1 MDVNRK
7 ITIQK
12 HLLPFRFTAGT
23 SRGIM
28 KFKKL
33 WILHFEQDG
42 RIGKGECSIIEG
54 LSPEYTDDDAYERI
68 ILELVSA
75 LETVD
80 ESPSQILKELLTWFP
95 TLQVHPSVRCGIEM
109 ALLDWLNPNPEVIF
123 DNGFTRGQSY
133 IPINGLIWMG
143 DIAWMQQQV
152 EQKIAAGFTVL
163 KFKIAALNWEEEW
176 AFLSQ
181 IRQRF
186 PANKL
191 TIRVDANGGF
201 NPQNVL
207 SRITQLKSID
217 IHSIEQPVA
226 PEHRHT
232 LAELSKLNL
241 VPIALDE
248 SLISCFTLESKQEL
262 LSKIFPQY
270 IILKPSLHG
279 GFSGVQEWISLAE
292 ELGIGWWMTSALES
306 NIGLKAIAQFAA
318 NYPLTTAQGLGTG
331 GLFTQNFP
339 TNLTLQGPNLFHHL
353 PEHGEISSHVE

>member
-1 MDVNRK
+1 MDVKRK
-7 ITIQK
+7 ITVQK
-12 HLLPFRFTAGT
+12 HLLPFRFSAGT

-28 KFKKL
+28 KYKKL
-33 WILHFEQDG
+33 WILQFEQDG

-54 LSPEYTDDDAYERI
+54 LSPEYTDDESYERI
-68 ILELVSA
+68 LKQLIST
-75 LETVD
+75 LETIG

-95 TLQVHPSVRCGIEM
+95 TLQEQPSVRCGIEM

-123 DNGFTRGQSY
+123 DNDFSRGLSF

-143 DIAWMQQQV
+143 DIGWMQQQV

-163 KFKIAALNWEEEW
+163 KFKIAALPWEEEW
-176 AFLSQ
+176 EFLSQ
-181 IRQRF
+181 IRQRY
-186 PANKL
+186 PASKL

-201 NPQNVL
+201 NPQNAVARL
-207 SRITQLKSID
+207 TQLRSLD

-226 PEHRHT
+226 PEHQQT
-232 LAELSKLNL
+232 LAELSKLDL
-241 VPIALDE
+241 VPVALDE

-262 LSKIFPQY
+262 LSNILPQY

-292 ELGIGWWMTSALES
+292 ALGIGWWMTSALES
-306 NIGLKAIAQFAA
+306 NIGLKAIAEFASS
-318 NYPLTTAQGLGTG
+318 YPLTMAQGLGTG

-339 TNLTLQGPNLFHHL
+339 TNLTLQGPNLYHHL